1 MKKPVVLPTHYKH
14 LSKHSPASKQT
25 NRPLPV
31 SRNPHP
37 SLKLEMTKNPG
48 INLSFPDII
57 FHQGSGE
64 VGFSLQEEHTFPGC
78 RDASPLGRAREAG
91 GASWPELRWALPA
104 VCSQSVR
111 NRTKG
116 LAVRPASG
124 AAADGEQP
132 RGWCRDRLPS
142 THPPA
147 DPRLV
152 KPPAVGIPSTASVFP
167 HPPIPLLSLVP
178 PLICACLPQTHRH
191 PLSPDHWSQSK
202 N

>member
-64 VGFSLQEEHTFPGC
+64 VGFSLQEEQTFPGC

-124 AAADGEQP
+124 AAADGRAAARVMPGQAP
-132 RGWCRDRLPS
+132 F
-142 THPPA
+142 HPPA
-147 DPRLV
+147 RRSAPAETACSGYSLHRLCIPPPSHTLTQPRPTSDLCL
-152 KPPAVGIPSTASVFP
+152 PSPNTQTPFVSRP
-167 HPPIPLLSLVP
+167 LVP
-178 PLICACLPQTHRH
+178 E
-191 PLSPDHWSQSK
+191 
-202 N
+202 